1 MRLHGILIGISVF
14 FGTLANAQVGG
25 LSSFDFINVPLDARV
40 AAIGGENISTIED
53 PNVIF
58 YNPALLDDTLVNRFS
73 ASHRPFYGDVNKSGA
88 SGVLNFNKIGT
99 IGAGLQFMD
108 YGYITV
114 TNPDGSENGG
124 QLAAREGMIQVS
136 KSHRLNLFSVGVTGK
151 YVFSSLGGYT
161 ASALMMD
168 VGGVFH
174 HPKKDLKIGL
184 VAKNIGFA
192 VDQYAETDELELPF
206 DMQLGLSYKLEHM
219 PLRFSTTIHHL
230 QQYDIQYLDPTRD
243 ITIDEEG
250 EDVIPTKSTSEKI
263 ARHFIFGGEFLFS
276 KHLHFRVGY
285 NHLQRKEMQTTIKKG
300 GAGYSFGVMIKV
312 HAYEMNFTRAYYH
325 AAGGTTALTLSAD
338 FDKIITFK
346 NGNK

>member
-1 MRLHGILIGISVF
+1 MFLRSIVIGVSLF
-14 FGTLANAQVGG
+14 FAGLLQAQVGG
-25 LSSFDFINVPLDARV
+25 LSNFDFINVPLDARV

-73 ASHRPFYGDVNKSGA
+73 ASHRPFYGDINKSGA
-88 SGVLNFNKIGT
+88 SGVLSVNKVGT
-99 IGAGLQFMD
+99 IGAGIQFMD
-108 YGYITV
+108 YGLITV
-114 TNPDGSENGG
+114 TNPDGTETGG
-124 QLAAREGMIQVS
+124 QLAAREGMIQFT
-136 KSHRLNLFSVGVTGK
+136 KAHRLNLFSVGVTSK
-151 YVFSSLGGYT
+151 FAFSSIGGYT
-161 ASALMMD
+161 ASAIMFDM
-168 VGGVFH
+168 GGVFH
-174 HPKKDLKIGL
+174 HPTKDLKIGL

-192 VDQYAETDELELPF
+192 LDQYSSTDELTLPF

-250 EDVIPTKSTSEKI
+250 EDVIPAKSTSEKI

-285 NHLQRKEMQTTIKKG
+285 NHLQRKELQTTIRKAA
-300 GAGYSFGVMIKV
+300 AGYSFGFMIKV
-312 HAYEMNFTRAYYH
+312 KAYEMNFTRAYYH
-325 AAGGTTALTLSAD
+325 AAGGTTSLTLTAD

-346 NGNK
+346 NGNR